1 MLFIIITG
9 VCVGGGHI
17 MEWEEL
23 PGRKNA
29 FEHLQFQ
36 LKGVHDLLTSQ
47 RNWPLAHRKPI

>member
-9 VCVGGGHI
+9 VWEGHI

-29 FEHLQFQ
+29 LEHLQFQ
-36 LKGVHDLLTSQ
+36 LKGIHDLLSSQ
-47 RNWPLAHRKPI
+47 RNQPSS